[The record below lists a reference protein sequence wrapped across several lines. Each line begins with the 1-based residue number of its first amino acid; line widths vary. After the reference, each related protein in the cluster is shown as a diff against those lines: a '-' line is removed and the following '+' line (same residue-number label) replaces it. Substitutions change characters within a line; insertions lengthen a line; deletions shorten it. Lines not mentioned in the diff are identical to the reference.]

1 MSTSPE
7 IPTQRPYVRAD
18 EGKEILVVEDH
29 PVTMEFVRFALREA
43 RYKVRSAASAAEALR
58 AMDQRLPDLLV
69 LDLLLPDAHGLDI
82 CTHLRALPAA
92 EDIPILI
99 ITGDERPQSHAEAVR
114 AGADDFLRKPI
125 LAAELQS
132 RVRSLLRLR
141 RLRQHLRRE
150 KDDLLDLQMRQEEMV
165 QFVMH
170 DMKNMLGALLAT
182 ADLSEESGNEADWQV
197 HRRRMVACT
206 RSLQGMVSNFL
217 DLSLADQTITPL
229 HLEEVPALAWLVQS
243 VSEFDNFGTR
253 RRHRFEVAV
262 AGVSQVWVDPYLLRR
277 ALFNLLD
284 NATRFAP
291 EGSIIVVRADVDATG
306 NRCHLSVSDQGLGV
320 PNDLK
325 QRIFDRLFL
334 VESADKAARGK
345 GLGLA
350 FCKLVAERH
359 HGEIRVEDNAPAGS
373 RFILDIPLDARL

>member
-29 PVTMEFVRFALREA
+29 PVTMEFVRFALTEA
-43 RYKVRSAASAAEALR
+43 RYKVRGAASVAEALR
-58 AMDQRLPDLLV
+58 AIDQRLPDLLV

-82 CTHLRALPAA
+82 CIRLRALPAA

-182 ADLSEESGNEADWQV
+182 ADLSEESSSQSDWQV

-217 DLSLADQTITPL
+217 DLSLADQTTTPL

-291 EGSIIVVRADVDATG
+291 EGSIIVVRADVDTTG
-306 NRCHLSVSDQGLGV
+306 SRCHLSVSDQGLGV

-350 FCKLVAERH
+350 FCKLAAELH
-359 HGEIRVEDNAPAGS
+359 AGTLRVEDNQPRGTC
-373 RFILDIPLDARL
+373 FILELPG

>member
-182 ADLSEESGNEADWQV
+182 ADLSEESSSQSDWQV